1 MVVIVMLLPV
11 LLVLML
17 FGLDVLERSLFPD
30 TNPDPRVGLARP
42 RAEGGAAGTHG
53 GPDRTNRTPT
63 CVCSARARTPAH
75 RP

>member
-42 RAEGGAAGTHG
+42 RAEGRAAGTRG
-53 GPDRTNRTPT
+53 GP
-63 CVCSARARTPAH
+63 
-75 RP
+75 